1 MGRKARAVILTHLHG
16 HPHVLLF
23 KPTDRGRDSGRP
35 AFKLPGGTL
44 KTEESETEG
53 LQRVLAQLLAPTA
66 EQEKASVEFE
76 VVDLV
81 STWWRPD
88 FDDRVYPYLPVVSQR
103 QTHGSIHCL
112 HGPCT
117 HLIAARSVRGSRSSH
132 SCQSHIASII
142 AVAYCCVLLVGE
154 DST

>member
-35 AFKLPGGTL
+35 AFKLPGGALQTG
-44 KTEESETEG
+44 ESETEG

-76 VVDLV
+76 VIDLV

-88 FDDRVYPYLPVVSQR
+88 FDDRMYPYLPVVSQP
-103 QTHGSIHCL
+103 QIQPDT
-112 HGPCT
+112 PP
-117 HLIAARSVRGSRSSH
+117 
-132 SCQSHIASII
+132 
-142 AVAYCCVLLVGE
+142 
-154 DST
+154 